1 MYSTNKFG
9 VNFGSRYK
17 CEDFGTFLSP
27 CLESSHSPLGILLF
41 VLKLHLASYVLRE
54 TIWLYGLGVA
64 AFCLLLSIDTL
75 TVWAE
80 YLIEQNVSLLDVGR
94 LMLYRIPFFLHISLP
109 VAAVFAVLLA
119 TGRLAKDSE
128 LKAAYS
134 LGVPPFSLL
143 GPLLLFGLIVSGLAV
158 INNGYLEPRGE
169 VAQEE
174 LVTSFWNAR
183 PSAETQRDASF
194 VQEEGVYYAARIR
207 ADEVDRTRAELS
219 GVLIYR
225 DDGTLLSAQSGT
237 WDSVARTW
245 TLETVEVLPPEATP
259 SEEARLV
266 LPFDLENDA
275 ATNLAESETLTLG
288 ELWGRIQSA
297 GAAGRDLRGDLFNF
311 HQRLADAFSAFIF
324 VLVASALGLH
334 IRGRSAGFAWTI
346 VLIVFFFALW
356 TLSENL
362 FEQGVFSPIVA
373 AWATSGVVGLVGLG
387 IAAARLR

>member
-1 MYSTNKFG
+1 MEAG
-9 VNFGSRYK
+9 VSAKATTTQNVK
-17 CEDFGTFLSP
+17 ILATFYP
-27 CLESSHSPLGILLF
+27 FVLESSHGVLGILHLVF
-41 VLKLHLASYVLRE
+41 KLRLAGYVLRE
-54 TIWLYGLGVA
+54 TTWLYAFGVA

-75 TVWAE
+75 TVWAS
-80 YLIEQNVSLLDVGR
+80 YLLEQDATLLDVGR
-94 LMLYRIPFFLHISLP
+94 LMLYQTPFFLHISLP
-109 VAAVFAVLLA
+109 IAAVFAVLLA

-143 GPLLLFGLIVSGLAV
+143 GPLLFFGLMVSGVAV
-158 INNGYLEPRGE
+158 VNNGYLEPRGE
-169 VAQEE
+169 IAQEE
-174 LVTSFWNAR
+174 LVASFYNAR

-194 VQEEGVYYAARIR
+194 TQEEGVYYAARIR
-207 ADEVDRTRAELS
+207 ANEEDRTRAGLS

-225 DDGTLLSAQSGT
+225 NDGALLTAQSGT

-245 TLETVEVLPPEATP
+245 TLDNVEVLPPEGLP
-259 SEEARLV
+259 REETQIV

-275 ATNLAESETLTLG
+275 ATNLAESEKLTLG

-297 GAAGRDLRGDLFNF
+297 GTAGRDLRGDLFNF
-311 HQRLADAFSAFIF
+311 HQRLADAFSAAIF
-324 VLVASALGLH
+324 VLIAGALGLH

-346 VLIVFFFALW
+346 VLLVLFFALW

-373 AWATSGVVGLVGLG
+373 AWFTSAVIGLVGFVV
-387 IAAARLR
+387 AAVRLR